1 MAGTVPPH
9 EAGVLVSRAELFA
22 TGIHHGVP
30 DLLYTYKR
38 ITPRLKPEMIT
49 YHDYR

>member
-38 ITPRLKPEMIT
+38 ITSCMISRDH
-49 YHDYR
+49 YSFS